1 MDAYCKDLKNPTE
14 CTTYPLYSALTSQFV
29 GPGGRLSDNT
39 PVMIMFQSHERPISP
54 ALDVNNPASKNQKMI
69 PSHIG
74 VFADG
79 SVPNNVSYAAM
90 AGHEPNPHGK
100 SNISSS
106 LSDDDIVVLEDDYV
120 IDQFGKIPS
129 IKFSN
134 HVHEQIDNS
143 MRNTIIVRLLG
154 RSIGFRTLQT
164 SCGVYGRSKETC
176 GSQDGRGQYDLSLDT
191 KEGTARVVPPESSE
205 GGISKNERSGVDNG
219 SGNSAN
225 SGSRFTALLVEDG
238 VDAQEKSLPVV
249 DANNNKGPKV
259 ISNPPRILQN
269 DAYMKSNPTKKSKE
283 VGHRDDKVTSTQIRV
298 DKDVVIISQ
307 DDVGSLDRHTAITL
321 MESKYDSLGSTRG
334 KIVKA
339 WGHAGRVSKEGHRR
353 GLSFKKPLEVQSR
366 SQQSLVGWLS
376 NLSQQLELPIPDENL
391 GADGVTGLSKF
402 GDGHGPPVGEHTIV
416 DNEDSSQP
424 THSDPIGGPTSLEQ

>member
-120 IDQFGKIPS
+120 ID
-129 IKFSN
+129 
-134 HVHEQIDNS
+134 H
-143 MRNTIIVRLLG
+143 
-154 RSIGFRTLQT
+154 
-164 SCGVYGRSKETC
+164 CGVYGRSKETC